1 MDLTMEKAKGL
12 LEQGMNEAQGLMQE
26 PSKVDD
32 LLIRLE
38 NTLSEVPTA
47 GTTLSQVPLMI
58 SMVKGYITREYT
70 EVSPKVIA
78 TLIAGFLYVVR
89 KKDLIPD
96 NLPVIGM
103 ADDLGVLG
111 LALKFCE
118 PELMAYKEFRDGKTR
133 NGEKETSI
141 YDFTVITGKGEE
153 LNLADYR
160 GKVIL
165 VVNTATGCGF
175 TPQYA
180 PIEQLY
186 KDYHDQGLEILDI
199 PCNQF
204 GGQAPGTDD
213 EIHEFCTMHFNTTFP
228 QMKKADVNGEN
239 ELPLYTWLKS
249 QKGFEGFQEHEYK
262 ELLEKMFSEADPDWD
277 KKPDI
282 KWNFTKFVIDR
293 EGNVVARFEPT
304 ADMADVEACIREL
317 L

>member
-1 MDLTMEKAKGL
+1 MNITIDKAREL
-12 LEQGMNEAQGLMQE
+12 LDYGMGEAQGIMKD
-26 PSKVDD
+26 PSKIDE
-32 LLIRLE
+32 LLKQLE
-38 NTLSEVPTA
+38 VKLAEVPQI
-47 GTTLSQVPLMI
+47 GDTLADIPLMI
-58 SMVKGYITREYT
+58 SMVKSYITRDYT

-78 TLIAGFLYVVR
+78 TLVAAFVYLVK

-96 NLPVIGM
+96 FIPVAGF

-111 LALKFCE
+111 FALKLCK
-118 PELMAYKEFRDGKTR
+118 PELQAYKEFRDGK
-133 NGEKETSI
+133 KPSI
-141 YDFTVITGKGEE
+141 YDFTISTGKGEE
-153 LNLADYR
+153 LNLADYK

-204 GGQAPGTDD
+204 GGQAPGTDE

-239 ELPLYTWLKS
+239 ELPLYTYLKA
-249 QKGFEGFQEHEYK
+249 QKGFEGFDEHEYK
-262 ELLEKMFSEADPDWD
+262 ELLEKMFAEADPEWAQ
-277 KKPDI
+277 KPDI

-293 EGNVVARFEPT
+293 QGNVVARFEPT
-304 ADMADVEACIREL
+304 ADMKDVEECIKAL